1 MNASF
6 ARGSIPI
13 RYTLFQGSRNIRDKN
28 VMTVA
33 AKTNES
39 AVEHRA
45 NVNSSRFEPI
55 KKILLR
61 CDEKTIEYAR
71 PINGL
76 AA

>member
-1 MNASF
+1 
-6 ARGSIPI
+6 
-13 RYTLFQGSRNIRDKN
+13 
-28 VMTVA
+28 MTVA